1 MAAHEIWAKRVEG
14 WRASGLT
21 AAEYGQRHRLSEA
34 SLKWWKWRLGARK
47 VPARKR
53 APAPMSP
60 LTFVELASSAGHEA
74 IEIVF
79 ESGTRI
85 RVPSGFDAS
94 GESPARRDQAPSTR
108 GRA

>member
-1 MAAHEIWAKRVEG
+1 
-14 WRASGLT
+14 
-21 AAEYGQRHRLSEA
+21 
-34 SLKWWKWRLGARK
+34 
-47 VPARKR
+47 
-53 APAPMSP
+53 MSP

-94 GESPARRDQAPSTR
+94 TLARVVAVLEHR
-108 GRA
+108 

>member
-1 MAAHEIWAKRVEG
+1 MAAHETWAKRVEG

-21 AAEYGQRHRLSEA
+21 AAEYGRRHQLNEG
-34 SLKWWKWRLGARK
+34 SLKWWKWRLGAQK
-47 VPARKR
+47 VRARKR
-53 APAPMSP
+53 TPVSMSP

-94 GESPARRDQAPSTR
+94 TLARVVAVLEHR
-108 GRA
+108 